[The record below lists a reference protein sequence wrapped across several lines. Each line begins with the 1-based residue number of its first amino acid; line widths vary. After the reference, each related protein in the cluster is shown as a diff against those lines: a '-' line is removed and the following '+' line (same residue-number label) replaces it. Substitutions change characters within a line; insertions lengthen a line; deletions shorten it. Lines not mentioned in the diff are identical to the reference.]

1 MPFITA
7 ALARHVP
14 VTESFMLPPYKAN
27 IMPRT
32 KPTSSLLPFDCGNCD
47 DALSRRC
54 EDCERV
60 YKAGKA
66 KVDPLASKEI
76 AGWIEADLYPPT

>member
-1 MPFITA
+1 
-7 ALARHVP
+7 
-14 VTESFMLPPYKAN
+14 MLPPYKAS

-32 KPTSSLLPFDCGNCD
+32 KPTSSPLPFDCVNCD

-60 YKAGKA
+60 YKAEKA
-66 KVDPLASKEI
+66 KVEPLAAKEI
-76 AGWIEADLYPPT
+76 AGWLEADLYPPT